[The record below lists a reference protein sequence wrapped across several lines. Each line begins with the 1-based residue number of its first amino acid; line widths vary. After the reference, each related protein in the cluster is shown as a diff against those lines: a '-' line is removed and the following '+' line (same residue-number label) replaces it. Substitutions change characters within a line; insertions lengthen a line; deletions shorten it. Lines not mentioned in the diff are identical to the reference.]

1 MRQVASLEVHRAGV
15 SALIALVVLTGDAA
29 ARPGEPAAPAAGR
42 VIAGLEEPLVSTRPT
57 STEEDRSLDLAI
69 AAFRIAA
76 ARTSSDGPIHL
87 VLLARF
93 VEGHPSSGW
102 NAAVLANLGISYYRG
117 GYFARA
123 LDCWQ
128 AAWAAG
134 RDATDPR
141 ARALVDRTL
150 GELAG
155 LHARLGHVDELEKL
169 FEDVGGRA
177 LGEPAAKAMAA
188 ARDAATTMR
197 HDPGLAYRG
206 GPNALKALLLA
217 RRAASDS
224 VAFLDKE
231 RSVRRGFSLL
241 QLAGLADRAGLRYR
255 LIHREPGQAVPVPS
269 VIHWNVN
276 HFATIVAVR
285 DGGYLV
291 KDSTPGAGT
300 DELWVRQAAIDS
312 EASGFFLVPE
322 DVSQDPRWREA
333 TAAEASRI
341 YAAATPR
348 RATASRTAP
357 VRLLKA
363 SSNIDLIRTGSQV
376 RSM

>member
-1 MRQVASLEVHRAGV
+1 
-15 SALIALVVLTGDAA
+15 
-29 ARPGEPAAPAAGR
+29 
-42 VIAGLEEPLVSTRPT
+42 
-57 STEEDRSLDLAI
+57 
-69 AAFRIAA
+69 
-76 ARTSSDGPIHL
+76 
-87 VLLARF
+87 
-93 VEGHPSSGW
+93 
-102 NAAVLANLGISYYRG
+102 
-117 GYFARA
+117 
-123 LDCWQ
+123 
-128 AAWAAG
+128 
-134 RDATDPR
+134 
-141 ARALVDRTL
+141 
-150 GELAG
+150 
-155 LHARLGHVDELEKL
+155 
-169 FEDVGGRA
+169 
-177 LGEPAAKAMAA
+177 MAA

-231 RSVRRGFSLL
+231 RSARRGFSLL

-363 SSNIDLIRTGSQV
+363 SSNIDLIRTGSLI